1 MIKINNKIG
10 EKIMVEEK
18 ILNYIK
24 INSQNGN
31 CLLTDSQITIALF
44 GKDDIK
50 TRVKV
55 SSGIIRLKR
64 KGLIKTSYKRI
75 IIL

>member
-24 INSQNGN
+24 DNSQNGN

>member
-1 MIKINNKIG
+1 
-10 EKIMVEEK
+10 MVEEK

-24 INSQNGN
+24 DNSQNGN
-31 CLLTDSQITIALF
+31 CLLTNSQITIALF